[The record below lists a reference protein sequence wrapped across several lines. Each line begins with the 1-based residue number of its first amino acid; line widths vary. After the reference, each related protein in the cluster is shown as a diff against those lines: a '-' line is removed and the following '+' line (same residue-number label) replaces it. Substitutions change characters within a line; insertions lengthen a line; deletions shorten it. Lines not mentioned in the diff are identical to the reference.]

1 MKRLVNRFVKRFLVF
16 LCSIII
22 YSGFGLTAHGQG
34 MPIDSLTQRF
44 ELSFSKEVLSTLH
57 DQIPIRYDEQRV
69 WGLAIG
75 DFSNDSLPDLALS
88 VYDIDSPTREVTV
101 YLLVNDAN
109 KAFKNVF
116 RKKYIYV
123 ETPIEVGLSTDGSV
137 VTVVQKSDDQQW
149 NQEGYTVYAGDVILI
164 DDYETQN
171 EEIPAVSPKAKAMGH
186 SRYRNYESLFTKD
199 LYFATKDG
207 QLMMDGKYYSFPAY
221 SRLRSV
227 YPGYGRDM
235 RDTSKQFIIKGG
247 DNRRDASDLSI
258 HRALTAYDDE
268 FLYFSIS
275 VTDDQ
280 VWGGN
285 EKQESNDRVSLWF
298 DTWQSANRFLL
309 KAKKGAIPN
318 FRTETDSNIY
328 NITFTIPEVG
338 GRSAKAT
345 LSSAVTLSEAQQE
358 AGKLIRSVFNRDT
371 ANGIVTG
378 YTLKARIP
386 FAFLG
391 FESNPVTAFENR
403 ASEMMFDREESKTGN
418 KKDRKEDLEYP
429 FLGFTAVVNDID
441 NPSHPEEVTMQATS
455 NLRQND
461 PTSFGEIRLIPSG
474 KYYGWVKPTYVKEFT
489 EELIRAGY

>member
-1 MKRLVNRFVKRFLVF
+1 MKRFCTLVF
-16 LCSIII
+16 FLIS
-22 YSGFGLTAHGQG
+22 SHKGFAQG
-34 MPIDSLTQRF
+34 MPIDSLMDRF
-44 ELSFSKEVLSTLH
+44 ATTFSKQMLGTLH

-75 DFSNDSLPDLALS
+75 DFSNDTLPDLAIS

-101 YLLVNDAN
+101 YLLVNDSN
-109 KAFKNVF
+109 RSFRNVF
-116 RKKYIYV
+116 RKKYGYV
-123 ETPIEVGLSTDGSV
+123 ETPIEVGLSTEGSV

-149 NQEGYTVYAGDVILI
+149 NQEGYSVYAGDVILI

-186 SRYRNYESLFTKD
+186 SRYRDYETLFTKE

-207 QLMMDGKYYSFPAY
+207 QIMMDGKYYTFPAY
-221 SRLRSV
+221 SRLRNV

-235 RDTSKQFIIKGG
+235 SDTTRQFIIKGA
-247 DNRRDASDLSI
+247 DYRRDAQDLSI
-258 HRALTAYDDE
+258 HRALAAYDDE
-268 FLYFSIS
+268 FLYFSIT

-285 EKQESNDRVSLWF
+285 EKLEANDRVSLWF
-298 DTWQSANRFLL
+298 DTWQGSNRFLM
-309 KAKKGAIPN
+309 KGKKGSIPN

-328 NITFTIPEVG
+328 NITFSLPEVG
-338 GRSAKAT
+338 GRTAKLS
-345 LSSAVTLSEAQQE
+345 LSSAVTLSDAQQE

-371 ANGIVTG
+371 AKGIVTG
-378 YTLKARIP
+378 YTLKVRIP

-403 ASEMMFDREESKTGN
+403 ASEMMFDSEDSKTSN
-418 KKDRKEDLEYP
+418 KKDRKQDLEFP
-429 FLGFTAVVNDID
+429 FIGFTAVVLDID

-455 NLRQND
+455 NFRQND
-461 PTSFGEIRLIPSG
+461 PTSFGEIRLTPSG
-474 KYYGWVKPTYVKEFT
+474 KFYGAVKPTYIKEFT
-489 EELIRAGY
+489 QELLRAGY